1 MMKFLPNVRMLVL
14 GAAMT
19 IPPALIASALA
30 QTAPGPLPK
39 AVFTAKTVAI
49 VNDTHTDAVTDG
61 AIEQL
66 KKWGHFT
73 VVDDPDSADITL
85 RFDKNKDRDGRSS
98 QKTDA
103 NGNPTDYGYSLT
115 FSSTVHMRAYL
126 KGSDTP
132 FYLTKSDDSKKKA
145 GVACVS
151 SFEGAYLDAR

>member
-1 MMKFLPNVRMLVL
+1 MMRILTNGRMLVL
-14 GAAMT
+14 CAAVA
-19 IPPALIASALA
+19 IPPILAASALA
-30 QTAPGPLPK
+30 QAASGPMPK
-39 AVFTAKTVAI
+39 AVFSAKTIAI
-49 VNDTHTDAVTDG
+49 INDTHTDAVTDG
-61 AIEQL
+61 AVEQL

-115 FSSTVHMRAYL
+115 FSSSVHMRAYL
-126 KGSDTP
+126 KGNDSP
-132 FYLTKSDDSKKKA
+132 FYSTKSDESKKKA